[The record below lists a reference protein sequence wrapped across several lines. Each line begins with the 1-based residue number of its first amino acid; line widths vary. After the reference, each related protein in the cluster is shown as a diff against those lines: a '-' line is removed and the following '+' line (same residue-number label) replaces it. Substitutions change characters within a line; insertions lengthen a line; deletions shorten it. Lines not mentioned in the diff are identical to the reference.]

1 MSPEYGGALRRGCGI
16 YPRRGP
22 TLPDSLNTVPL
33 SLQREDDRESVDFHV
48 YADMYFK
55 TSISTAPRP
64 RLRERC
70 VWRYFRF
77 TIEMPSPVDTALEG
91 RNESLRTIDNP
102 P

>member
-1 MSPEYGGALRRGCGI
+1 MINEVEEGARETVTAEVRLQVSPEYGGALRRGCGI

-55 TSISTAPRP
+55 TSISTDHDCGSDA
-64 RLRERC
+64 
-70 VWRYFRF
+70 YGITFD
-77 TIEMPSPVDTALEG
+77 SQ
-91 RNESLRTIDNP
+91 
-102 P
+102 